1 MNIKKPQKERMI
13 VSISLLFYHHE
24 RGFLVAKDKDNYYQ
38 IVEEPIYY
46 EDNSP
51 QVVIF
56 RIMMKYYRIYESFY
70 FQRRFIKYMEK
81 NGIQIDLKVL
91 EEEVEYMRQKYV
103 YENEMYQE
111 VCIMEEMFQ
120 EIFQEW
126 FLPRRIHHY
135 DISKDERGEYQTK
148 VVVLEIENIE
158 YFNDQNTM
166 LNYPFFYNKKLN
178 TQFKNE
184 FIQTF
189 EWKRLYDIQYEES
202 TQDLWN
208 ALDFFDV
215 GIPL

>member
-103 YENEMYQE
+103 NENEMYQE

-189 EWKRLYDIQYEES
+189 EWKRLYDKRYEES
-202 TQDLWN
+202 TQD
-208 ALDFFDV
+208 
-215 GIPL
+215 